1 LPESKGLLES
11 SGWIDRFSHDENWN
25 AGTMMQPEE
34 MAAALEATGNFKI
47 LRRIVPR
54 DHICPPDGSET
65 RRALFVDTETTG
77 LEPSRDEIIE
87 LAMVP
92 FNYGADGRIFDI
104 LPPFQSFHE
113 SRVAIPDEITRIT
126 GIDQSM
132 IQGHRIDVGKVEQMV
147 AEANLIIAHNAGFD
161 RRFLERLSRA
171 FIVKPWGCS
180 ATQVD
185 WRAEGYESSRL
196 GYLASMA
203 GYFYD
208 RHRALND
215 CYAAVE
221 LLSMALPVSGKTPLE
236 ILLSN
241 ARSVTM
247 RLWATNAPFELKD
260 NLKKRGY
267 RWNNG
272 EYGTQKAWYID
283 VPVEKKDDELKYLE
297 TEIYG
302 WQAPIHI
309 TRIDA
314 YDRFSDR
321 AF

>member
-1 LPESKGLLES
+1 
-11 SGWIDRFSHDENWN
+11 
-25 AGTMMQPEE
+25 MMEPEE
-34 MAAALEATGNFKI
+34 MAAALEATGNFKV
-47 LRRIVPR
+47 LRRVAPR
-54 DHICPPDGSET
+54 DHIYPPDGSGS
-65 RRALFVDTETTG
+65 RRALYVDTETTG
-77 LEPSRDEIIE
+77 LSPSKDEIIE

-92 FNYGADGRIFDI
+92 FNYGPDGRIFEI
-104 LPPFQSFHE
+104 LTPFQSFRE
-113 SRVAIPDEITRIT
+113 PSIAIPAEITRIT

-132 IQGHRIDVGKVEQMV
+132 VAGHRIDLSQVEAMV
-147 AEANLIIAHNAGFD
+147 AEADLIIAHNAGFD
-161 RRFLERLSRA
+161 RRFLERLTPS
-171 FIVKPWGCS
+171 FITKPWGCS

-185 WRAEGYESSRL
+185 WRAEGFEGSRL
-196 GYLASMA
+196 GYLVSMA

-221 LLSMALPVSGKTPLE
+221 LLSKPTPKSGKIALE
-236 ILLSN
+236 ILLAN

-247 RLWATNAPFELKD
+247 RLWATHAPFDLKD
-260 NLKKRGY
+260 NLKQRGY

-283 VPVEKKDDELKYLE
+283 VPIEKKDDEVSYLQ
-297 TEIYG
+297 TEIFG
-302 WQAPIHI
+302 WEAPIHA

-321 AF
+321 AV